1 VSTGEA
7 ASAAGSASA
16 GGPASAA
23 GSVSAAGSAS
33 NAGSKGNAAPAPP
46 EFRDRAVGIVA
57 TGTILAVL
65 YFARDVLVPIT
76 LAVIL
81 SLLIAPVV
89 RRLRRAGFGATSS
102 VLVAVLALSL
112 TCTAVAVVIGVQVAR
127 LAQSLPQYEETIRHK
142 LTSLNKLTVDPFTA
156 FTSQTERLV
165 GERGDGFA
173 RGGHQERE
181 AEEAAAVPT
190 APTPASAP
198 APASVSASAA
208 PARSARPVTVPAP
221 AASSVETLR
230 QEGPIPVIVRQPQ
243 LSPLEVVQRVLGSV
257 WVPLE
262 TAGIVLV
269 VLVFVL
275 LERESVR
282 DRFIR
287 IAGGTDL
294 HATTLVLNDAGERL
308 SRFFVSQFA
317 VNIGVG
323 VALWLGLAVIGL
335 PHATLFGTLAAVL
348 RFVPYIGVWIA
359 AVCSATLAAAVDPGW
374 TLAIM
379 TVCLFVTIELIA
391 GQLVEPQ
398 LYGHTTGLSPLSV
411 VVAAI
416 FWSWLWGPIGLVVST
431 PLTLCLVVAGRHV
444 KALSLLG
451 VLLGNSHALTLPERF
466 YQRLMSG
473 DSDELVETARSY
485 LKHDS
490 LAAYCDYV
498 LLPAMRLVV
507 YDLASGTVTH
517 DQQMVVRRTLVSVIE
532 AIGGP
537 RRRFLRRRDAI
548 SVLDEMTAGRQLR
561 LQREELIGRWQGP
574 LTVPPGSVLICM
586 SMGSMLDD
594 LAAEL
599 LVRVLR
605 DKRLDAR
612 HLSRDDF
619 GRAAPPDTSPLG
631 VSMVYLVSAAP
642 SEERK
647 GVESVVQEV
656 RRRLAHATLVSM
668 FLPGLSTQADSP
680 DNKPR
685 GVDREATTFEDALQ
699 ICLKML
705 EERTKT

>member
-1 VSTGEA
+1 
-7 ASAAGSASA
+7 
-16 GGPASAA
+16 
-23 GSVSAAGSAS
+23 
-33 NAGSKGNAAPAPP
+33 
-46 EFRDRAVGIVA
+46 
-57 TGTILAVL
+57 
-65 YFARDVLVPIT
+65 
-76 LAVIL
+76 
-81 SLLIAPVV
+81 
-89 RRLRRAGFGATSS
+89 
-102 VLVAVLALSL
+102 
-112 TCTAVAVVIGVQVAR
+112 
-127 LAQSLPQYEETIRHK
+127 
-142 LTSLNKLTVDPFTA
+142 
-156 FTSQTERLV
+156 
-165 GERGDGFA
+165 
-173 RGGHQERE
+173 
-181 AEEAAAVPT
+181 
-190 APTPASAP
+190 
-198 APASVSASAA
+198 
-208 PARSARPVTVPAP
+208 
-221 AASSVETLR
+221 
-230 QEGPIPVIVRQPQ
+230 
-243 LSPLEVVQRVLGSV
+243 
-257 WVPLE
+257 VPLE

-287 IAGGTDL
+287 IAGGKDL

-323 VALWLGLAVIGL
+323 MALWLGLAVIGL

-348 RFVPYIGVWIA
+348 RFVPYVGIWIA
-359 AVCSATLAAAVDPGW
+359 AFCSATLAAAVDPGW
-374 TLAIM
+374 TLVIM
-379 TVCLFVTIELIA
+379 TTCLFVTIELVA
-391 GQLVEPQ
+391 AQLVEPQ

-416 FWSWLWGPIGLVVST
+416 FWSWLWGPVGLVVST

-451 VLLGNSHALTLPERF
+451 VLLGNSQALTLPERF
-466 YQRLMSG
+466 YQRLMAG
-473 DSDELVETARSY
+473 DADELTETARSY

-498 LLPAMRLVV
+498 LLPAMRLVI
-507 YDLASGTVTH
+507 YDLASGAVTH
-517 DQQMVVRRTLVSVIE
+517 EQQLAVRRTLVSVIE

-537 RRRFLRRRDAI
+537 RRRFMRRRDAI

-561 LQREELIGRWQGP
+561 LQREELTGRWQGS
-574 LTVPPGSVLICM
+574 LSVPPGSVLICM

-594 LAAEL
+594 LTAEL

-619 GRAAPPDTSPLG
+619 GHAPPPEASPLG
-631 VSMVYLVSAAP
+631 VSLVYLVSAAP

-647 GVESVVQEV
+647 GVEAIVQEI
-656 RRRLAHATLVSM
+656 RTRFPHAMLVAM
-668 FLPGLSTQADSP
+668 FLPGLATQADAP
-680 DNKPR
+680 DDLPR

-699 ICLKML
+699 ICLRMI